1 MERLYINP
9 RYQKFLA
16 EHDLATVD
24 KLLGD
29 NIQGDVLERGDERN
43 TYRLELAGK
52 GFFLKQIYKK
62 RSLHALES
70 VLQLR
75 QPHHYAWR
83 EMQHAL
89 NLQAAGMDVME
100 VAAAGERTQWGL
112 PGASAILVQ
121 QVEGQSL
128 DMRFKRAERSHQHQF
143 LRQLGALT
151 GRLHLAGFFGTVR
164 MKDVIVDADDKYV
177 LIDRE
182 SRNPHPRRFR
192 KKHAVEGLRRF
203 LHRQRRDFPGWQHKH
218 SDSYLDGYLDQAGHR
233 LSITAQQLLRL
244 ID

>member
-9 RYQKFLA
+9 RYQRFLA
-16 EHDLATVD
+16 EHDLATLD
-24 KLLGD
+24 KLLAD
-29 NIQGDVLERGDERN
+29 NVQGVALERGSERN

-62 RSLHALES
+62 RNLQALEPL
-70 VLQLR
+70 LQLR

-83 EMQHAL
+83 EMQNVL
-89 NLQAAGMDVME
+89 NLQAAGVDVMP
-100 VAAAGERTQWGL
+100 VAAAGERTRRGL
-112 PGASAILVQ
+112 PVASAILVE
-121 QVEGQSL
+121 QVEGQNL
-128 DMRFKRAERSHQHQF
+128 DTRFAQADSRDQHLL

-164 MKDVIVDADDKYV
+164 MKDVIVDATGKYV

-182 SRNPHPRRFR
+182 VRNPHPQRFR
-192 KKHAVEGLRRF
+192 TKRAVESLRRF
-203 LHRQRRDFPGWQHKH
+203 MHRQRRDFPQWQHQH
-218 SDSYLDGYLDQAGHR
+218 LCSYLDGYLDQAGHQ
-233 LSITAQQLLRL
+233 LNVTAQQLLSL

>member
-16 EHDLATVD
+16 EHDVATLD
-24 KLLGD
+24 KLLAD
-29 NIQGDVLERGDERN
+29 NVQGVALERGSERN
-43 TYRLELAGK
+43 TYRLELAGQ

-62 RSLHALES
+62 RNLQALES

-89 NLQAAGMDVME
+89 NLQAEGVDVMP
-100 VAAAGERTQWGL
+100 VAAAGERTHRGL
-112 PGASAILVQ
+112 PVASAILVE

-128 DMRFKRAERSHQHQF
+128 DTRFAQADSRHQHLF

-164 MKDVIVDADDKYV
+164 MKDVIVDAAGKYV

-182 SRNPHPRRFR
+182 VRNPHPKRFR
-192 KKHAVEGLRRF
+192 TKRAVESLRRF
-203 LHRQRRDFPGWQHKH
+203 MHRQRRDFPLWQHQH
-218 SDSYLDGYLDQAGHR
+218 SCSYLDGYLDQAGHQ
-233 LSITAQQLLRL
+233 LSVTAQQLLSL